1 MAAVTITVRE
11 NGPYRITGPFRLI
24 DTDGNAYELPAGET
38 VALCRCGLLGDEA
51 VLRQDPPRPRLR
63 RAGAGAQVKIRAAV
77 LEEFGAPLEVQEVE
91 LAEPKAGEVLVR
103 LVACGVC
110 HTDLYTASGADPS
123 GYAPTVLGH
132 EGAGVVERVGDG
144 VDSLAPGDHVV
155 TLFAPQCRECVHCR
169 SPRHQPLHRDPGGAE
184 QGPPPGRHRPP
195 LARRRADPPLHGHL
209 DLRRVH
215 RDARDRAREGEPGG
229 AARGRR
235 ALRLRALDRPR
246 RRDEDRRGRAGSTC
260 VVFGAGMVGLGAV
273 AGCRLQGAERII
285 CVDLSE
291 ERLELATG
299 QGATE
304 TMLGGPDAVER
315 ILEATGGFGADYTF
329 EATGNV
335 GVMRQAVESARM
347 GWGLCTVAG
356 VAGKGETLEI
366 VPRFLI
372 TGRRVAGSSFGG
384 IKGRDEVPQLVDR
397 WLAGEIDVDPF
408 LSHSLTLDEVN
419 RGFELMEAQ
428 DGIRSVIRFD

>member
-1 MAAVTITVRE
+1 M
-11 NGPYRITGPFRLI
+11 
-24 DTDGNAYELPAGET
+24 
-38 VALCRCGLLGDEA
+38 
-51 VLRQDPPRPRLR
+51 
-63 RAGAGAQVKIRAAV
+63 KIRAAV
-77 LEEFGAPLEVQEVE
+77 LEQFGAPLQVQEVD

-123 GYAPTVLGH
+123 GYAPAVLGH
-132 EGAGVVERVGDG
+132 EGAGVVERVGEG
-144 VDSLAPGDHVV
+144 VASVARGDHVV
-155 TLFAPQCRECVHCR
+155 TLFSPQCRECVHCR
-169 SPRHQPLHRDPGGAE
+169 STRTNLCMAIREE
-184 QGPPPGRHRPP
+184 QGK
-195 LARRRADPPLHGHL
+195 GHL
-209 DLRRVH
+209 PDGTVRLSRG
-215 RDARDRAREGEPGG
+215 GEPIRHFMGTSTFAEYTVMPEIALAKVNPEAPLEG
-229 AARGRR
+229 AALFACGLSTGLGA
-235 ALRLRALDRPR
+235 ALKTAAVEP
-246 RRDEDRRGRAGSTC
+246 GSTC
-260 VVFGAGMVGLGAV
+260 AVFGGGLVGLGAV

-291 ERLELATG
+291 ERLELAKG

-304 TMLGGPDAVER
+304 AMLGGPDTVER
-315 ILEATGGFGADYTF
+315 IVETTGGFGADYTF

-335 GVMRQAVESARM
+335 AVMRQAVESARM

-356 VAGKGETLEI
+356 VAGKGETLDI

-397 WLAGEIDVDPF
+397 WLAGEIDVAPF
-408 LSHSLTLDEVN
+408 LSHTLTLDEVN